1 MSIRHHYQLK
11 SHGKLLWT
19 KAAFGCQNSDLII
32 TARLLIDTGA
42 TFTALSDRL
51 VNAIVETPTI
61 LRQESIM
68 TASDRLM
75 APVIAVPWI
84 NCLGQQIDAF
94 PVISL
99 PIPNSAFID
108 GLIGIDFLRRYK
120 AIIDIE
126 QAQISVRSRLP
137 IA

>member
-11 SHGKLLWT
+11 PHGRLLWT

-51 VNAIVETPTI
+51 VNAIVETPVI
-61 LRQESIM
+61 LRQEPIM

-75 APVIAVPWI
+75 ASVIAVPWI
-84 NCLGQQIDAF
+84 NCLGQQINDF
-94 PVISL
+94 PIIAL
-99 PIPNSAFID
+99 PIPSNAFVD
-108 GLIGIDFLRRYK
+108 GLIGIDFLRRHK

-126 QAQISVRSRLP
+126 KSEIS
-137 IA
+137 IIQHN